1 MNLLPD
7 VIKGLCLM
15 YNDIALWAPVAI
27 VEVSHYAA
35 FTNCKERKSHKSHM
49 SIILSVQAKVA
60 ITPRSLIKFL
70 RQNKASHSTFKL
82 K

>member
-7 VIKGLCLM
+7 IIKRLCLM
-15 YNDIALWAPVAI
+15 YNDIAFWTSVAI

-35 FTNCKERKSHKSHM
+35 FTNCKEKKPHKSHI
-49 SIILSVQAKVA
+49 SIIQYHL
-60 ITPRSLIKFL
+60 
-70 RQNKASHSTFKL
+70 FKQEAQLHRLL